1 MPNPQNPVI
10 NGAGST
16 TLSPTN
22 FCTWQTAA
30 GAGVN
35 STINITNQSLANNC
49 VVAITGAPT
58 AGVVAI
64 LNGVSQASLDSIFTI
79 PPNQPNFQLTGF
91 GTFGGSQ
98 VTITNITNPTAPAT
112 AFIVTQTTP
121 SS

>member
-30 GAGVN
+30 GTGVN

-49 VVAITGAPT
+49 VVAITGAPAT
-58 AGVVAI
+58 GIFAT
-64 LNGVSQASLDSIFTI
+64 LNGVPQTSLDGIFTI
-79 PPNQPNFQLTGF
+79 PPNQPNFQLSGF
-91 GTFGGSQ
+91 GPFGGSQ
-98 VTITNITNPTAPAT
+98 VTITNITNPTMTAT
-112 AFIVTQTTP
+112 AFIVTQTTQP
-121 SS
+121 